1 MGNREDR
8 ALTINDRW
16 LFVDFLSKI
25 RLLPRRRFFRSR
37 LGNGLSNRNVNLC
50 RWRNLI
56 FSVDFRQVLAIRRMG
71 RPGILPGC
79 PALAFYSQIPQAPSS
94 TPEAG
99 GEGEGRIPVS
109 FLSETVEPVRAA
121 ALSAEEPLTVVCLV
135 ACVLYPIF
143 VTVSQSLSPMFL
155 ENECFFA

>member
-1 MGNREDR
+1 MLPGGR
-8 ALTINDRW
+8 
-16 LFVDFLSKI
+16 FV
-25 RLLPRRRFFRSR
+25 PPR
-37 LGNGLSNRNVNLC
+37 LGNGLSNRNIELC
-50 RWRNLI
+50 RCHNVI

-109 FLSETVEPVRAA
+109 FFSEAVEPARAA
-121 ALSAEEPLTVVCLV
+121 ALSAEEPLTVVCFV

-143 VTVSQSLSPMFL
+143 VTVSQSLSPIVGGGVFL
-155 ENECFFA
+155 CLTCFSRKGPLNHRRRGLWLGGGRNF